1 MTIYICVP
9 KDAVQDLDDHCVVS
23 LGDGDDAIRIIMA
36 AKANRGKVA
45 AAGAMLAVMLEASE

>member
-45 AAGAMLAVMLEASE
+45 WAGGMQAVMLEWSE